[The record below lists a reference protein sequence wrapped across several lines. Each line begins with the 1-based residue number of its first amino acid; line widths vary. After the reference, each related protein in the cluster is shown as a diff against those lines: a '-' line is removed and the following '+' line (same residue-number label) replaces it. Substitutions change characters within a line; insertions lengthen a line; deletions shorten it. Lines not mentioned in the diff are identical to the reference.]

1 MENEQHEIR
10 DFFEN
15 FRDFFQFRG
24 FIKISA
30 IFTVFRDLSAISG
43 DFRDSAEAAVDPGPW
58 GGGSIQLFSIIY
70 SYMQA
75 HYKLLRQNQIDTLYK
90 FVQSALKYGAA
101 RHKHWLIYIKVQRK
115 NSL

>member
-58 GGGSIQLFSIIY
+58 YQNDRIRCKIEKGNVLNRSDQSTKI
-70 SYMQA
+70 
-75 HYKLLRQNQIDTLYK
+75 LR
-90 FVQSALKYGAA
+90 
-101 RHKHWLIYIKVQRK
+101 W
-115 NSL
+115 

>member
-58 GGGSIQLFSIIY
+58 PERI
-70 SYMQA
+70 
-75 HYKLLRQNQIDTLYK
+75 
-90 FVQSALKYGAA
+90 
-101 RHKHWLIYIKVQRK
+101 
-115 NSL
+115 

>member
-43 DFRDSAEAAVDPGPW
+43 DFRDSAEAAVDPGPCC
-58 GGGSIQLFSIIY
+58 
-70 SYMQA
+70 QA
-75 HYKLLRQNQIDTLYK
+75 NFFLIDIET
-90 FVQSALKYGAA
+90 F
-101 RHKHWLIYIKVQRK
+101 
-115 NSL
+115 